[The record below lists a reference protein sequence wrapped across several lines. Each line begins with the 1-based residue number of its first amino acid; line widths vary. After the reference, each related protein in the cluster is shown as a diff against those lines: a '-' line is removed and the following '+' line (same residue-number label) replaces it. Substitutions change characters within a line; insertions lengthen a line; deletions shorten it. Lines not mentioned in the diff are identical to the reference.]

1 MLTSKAQRRR
11 GSPSLY
17 SCLVW
22 VLAELGTSG
31 ENSYCWEEI
40 NLPHHPHGVD
50 WAPPLLNIH
59 GSLSYW
65 WTALSPELCVSDSGR
80 ERNGGSEREG
90 LCPALKSQHRTA
102 GTYHRP
108 DSRKGGLKN
117 RDKKSGN
124 SSALGAPTKR
134 DWPLSLLKPGK
145 LFSFFF
151 SLQPLY

>member
-80 ERNGGSEREG
+80 ERTGGQKGMVSVQLWNHSIEQLAHTIGQTAAKVALKTETRNQEILLLLELQLKEIG
-90 LCPALKSQHRTA
+90 LCPFWSPVT
-102 GTYHRP
+102 
-108 DSRKGGLKN
+108 
-117 RDKKSGN
+117 
-124 SSALGAPTKR
+124 
-134 DWPLSLLKPGK
+134 
-145 LFSFFF
+145 FFF
-151 SLQPLY
+151 FFFLQPLY